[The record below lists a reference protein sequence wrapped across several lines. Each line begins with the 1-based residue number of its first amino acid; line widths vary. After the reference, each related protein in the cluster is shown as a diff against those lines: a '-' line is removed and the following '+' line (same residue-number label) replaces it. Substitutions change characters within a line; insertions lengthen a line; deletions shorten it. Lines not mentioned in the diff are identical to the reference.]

1 MGLSFIVACAS
12 LPPSL
17 WAAFRL
23 FNGLGS
29 LDFWLALWVA
39 LVGFTVA
46 FCSSEPYCSK
56 TTWLLGKSSQHGT
69 VPVWS
74 FCVFAPY
81 HLGLRIKLWAA
92 RKLFLT
98 SEPLYNKV
106 LPGWFIGG
114 WPSSP
119 NHLPPGRPSV
129 LDLTCELPKTHTN
142 RYMCIPVWDTRVPS
156 LPQIDEGVDWALKE
170 YQRNGAVY
178 VHCAHGHGRSAMLLS
193 GCLMKSGE
201 ASSLDHALAMMT
213 KVRPLVKLSNRQR
226 RQMEKWAELR
236 TWQQAQPKNGRGASM
251 DVNATAAG
259 AAPGLRRVASEMD
272 TTV

>member
-81 HLGLRIKLWAA
+81 VSHIN
-92 RKLFLT
+92 
-98 SEPLYNKV
+98 P
-106 LPGWFIGG
+106 
-114 WPSSP
+114 
-119 NHLPPGRPSV
+119 
-129 LDLTCELPKTHTN
+129 
-142 RYMCIPVWDTRVPS
+142 
-156 LPQIDEGVDWALKE
+156 
-170 YQRNGAVY
+170 
-178 VHCAHGHGRSAMLLS
+178 
-193 GCLMKSGE
+193 
-201 ASSLDHALAMMT
+201 
-213 KVRPLVKLSNRQR
+213 
-226 RQMEKWAELR
+226 
-236 TWQQAQPKNGRGASM
+236 
-251 DVNATAAG
+251 
-259 AAPGLRRVASEMD
+259 
-272 TTV
+272 